1 VNTQTNAATP
11 KKKKPLLM
19 TGREL
24 MALTVAPQEWI
35 VDGLLRIGRKRISLL
50 AGKPESGKSCIGRQL
65 TVAVVKG
72 EPFFGRQTVR
82 GSVLLWQTEECPED
96 VRKKRGYYQRLFER
110 GMALC
115 NRQKLGRVE
124 SFVTSYAFHRV
135 LLTTFLLSFL
145 VSVGIEGLL
154 SLQKVQLQVDKL
166 GALHFLIGATGI
178 GTTIEFFRA
187 RKRAYYYAREV
198 LWMTADHIRASTNL
212 PEKQTSK

>member
-1 VNTQTNAATP
+1 
-11 KKKKPLLM
+11 M

-96 VRKKRGYYQRLFER
+96 VQASLRCLGYDPDRDEDILVFNGDASENTVE
-110 GMALC
+110 ALD
-115 NRQKLGRVE
+115 E
-124 SFVTSYAFHRV
+124 
-135 LLTTFLLSFL
+135 
-145 VSVGIEGLL
+145 
-154 SLQKVQLQVDKL
+154 
-166 GALHFLIGATGI
+166 
-178 GTTIEFFRA
+178 
-187 RKRAYYYAREV
+187 
-198 LWMTADHIRASTNL
+198 
-212 PEKQTSK
+212 